1 MYALQ
6 RGDLPCDP
14 GVCCCAGSRADSAR
28 GLLGLDS
35 KPLSLSLS
43 LPRSVGSFLQRAVRA
58 ASRDTIESRLT
69 VNFLQAT
76 RVMVPA
82 LSGTPGEHQ
91 TLSRSQSVTS
101 ARHSGSCQQVCL
113 CTVPRATTALGQSQ
127 TPTDEPI
134 SCSAPPAGRSGP
146 PDWRGSGAP
155 PPRGRRRADT

>member
-1 MYALQ
+1 MISGNFEGPLPPGSTLVTTRMQQYEDIVYA
-6 RGDLPCDP
+6 RSGDLPCDP

-43 LPRSVGSFLQRAVRA
+43 LPRSVGSFLQRAVLA

-91 TLSRSQSVTS
+91 SSS
-101 ARHSGSCQQVCL
+101 
-113 CTVPRATTALGQSQ
+113 
-127 TPTDEPI
+127 
-134 SCSAPPAGRSGP
+134 
-146 PDWRGSGAP
+146 
-155 PPRGRRRADT
+155 